1 MELRSRPKPLQPE
14 PEPKRQS
21 GSTCLCGQ
29 SINVAPNKVRRHY
42 GVVHCYCYDCKG
54 VFVKSTHTRAN
65 PTHRV
70 GTYEEFPPADKRRP
84 PLDNNLASPHVSED
98 IGGKVSGRPVTRLQR
113 LQQAQNTE
121 NHDHPSRPRLFT
133 LWVLIGDTDDAGDV
147 VHKYKPENVSFC
159 DVSLYLEPASV
170 QHEPWVPAA
179 SKWKQLQKRFP
190 GFLKSSSG
198 LVQVHQSL
206 LTSVIA
212 TASDGNEVKGA
223 IRTWEQVESHLQ
235 ARDLHSHFDL
245 DPHRDRLVL
254 ALMETGFPVKS
265 TIQSQYDCIEDYLQV
280 IGSAYNSH
288 TIAYPSREERNA
300 AEYKLQDI
308 RALDEIAEARGMWRP
323 TTCYGF
329 GDCAMANEKDILKRS
344 WSSSSLHATTD
355 GGHASKLTCTR
366 SKRRKVDKKAAINA
380 EEDGEGVWFHQEY
393 VEMLAERELRVFI
406 ATRPDPHGTR
416 GLRGE
421 VVRVCCTRP
430 DPKEGGMHATEAIDN
445 TYERLGT
452 TKYAVHELALDV
464 FEALRNPEYG
474 WKSRFETLEV
484 GCRLDISAK
493 HVGGPLFVNEITR
506 WNGSHY
512 FSNYC
517 TGDPHA
523 LICSTYATAWK
534 RYVETLAG

>member
-1 MELRSRPKPLQPE
+1 M
-14 PEPKRQS
+14 
-21 GSTCLCGQ
+21 
-29 SINVAPNKVRRHY
+29 
-42 GVVHCYCYDCKG
+42 
-54 VFVKSTHTRAN
+54 
-65 PTHRV
+65 
-70 GTYEEFPPADKRRP
+70 
-84 PLDNNLASPHVSED
+84 
-98 IGGKVSGRPVTRLQR
+98 
-113 LQQAQNTE
+113 
-121 NHDHPSRPRLFT
+121 
-133 LWVLIGDTDDAGDV
+133 
-147 VHKYKPENVSFC
+147 
-159 DVSLYLEPASV
+159 
-170 QHEPWVPAA
+170 
-179 SKWKQLQKRFP
+179 
-190 GFLKSSSG
+190 
-198 LVQVHQSL
+198 QVHQSL

-212 TASDGNEVKGA
+212 TASDGNELKGA

-235 ARDLHSHFDL
+235 ARDLHLQFDL
-245 DPHRDRLVL
+245 DPRKDRLVL
-254 ALMETGFPVKS
+254 ALMETGFPVK
-265 TIQSQYDCIEDYLQV
+265 
-280 IGSAYNSH
+280 
-288 TIAYPSREERNA
+288 EERNA

-329 GDCAMANEKDILKRS
+329 GDCAMANKKDILKRS

-355 GGHASKLTCTR
+355 GGHASKLTCAR
-366 SKRRKVDKKAAINA
+366 SKRRKVAKKDAINA

-393 VEMLAERELRVFI
+393 VEMLAERELRMFI
-406 ATRPDPHGTR
+406 ATRPDPNGTR

-430 DPKEGGMHATEAIDN
+430 DTKDGGMHATEAIDD
-445 TYERLGT
+445 TYESLGT
-452 TKYAVHELALDV
+452 TKDAVHEFALDV

-493 HVGGPLFVNEITR
+493 ERGGPLFVNEITR

-534 RYVETLAG
+534 RYVETFAG